1 MRGESF
7 CNILMGICDPSKV
20 KITIEMYTASDAAI
34 LQKIFSTILRS
45 YRIWCPSINSSV
57 MSILEFWR
65 KIWSEQIAQN
75 NMEIYLINEED
86 NPAVKKYFVN
96 GWLTVFE
103 NISKTGGELNPSSK
117 RGSPCLLLRG
127 EARGH
132 LGAKVL
138 LGLNKI
144 NTMREHL
151 HIKYSCSVRCKPP
164 HVSTL
169 AWHESHSETQS
180 SGFSLILVNWLNQ
193 GKHLSWPVPLNSWF
207 NVWSNWNKVV
217 FLPDEQCDHSQKTR
231 VSTAD

>member
-1 MRGESF
+1 M
-7 CNILMGICDPSKV
+7 
-20 KITIEMYTASDAAI
+20 A
-34 LQKIFSTILRS
+34 
-45 YRIWCPSINSSV
+45 
-57 MSILEFWR
+57 ILEFLR

-193 GKHLSWPVPLNSWF
+193 GKHLSWPVHLNIWF
-207 NVWSNWNKVV
+207 TVWNNLNKVV
-217 FLPDEQCDHSQKTR
+217 LLQKSLMLLGSVWGLWVPLSWLKPFQLTIQE
-231 VSTAD
+231 VNHCFFSFSGMLVVYKKLYYIDSEAS